1 MDSPIE
7 KCRRALQIKSQVV
20 VNCLSELY
28 GTCLLLFIGIGIVCQ
43 FDLSHK
49 SLNTWIQINVGW
61 GFAITFCVYTISKT
75 SGGHLNPA
83 ISLMFYTFG
92 KLPLIHVLYYSIAQ
106 TVGAFIGT
114 ALAYT
119 LYYDQIWHA
128 LGAARIAVG
137 PNATATLFTSM
148 PPEHVSNVIAFY
160 DQHLRSPTEV
170 VVYSQKSADG
180 LSSNTIIY
188 RPHLRIGHQ
197 IWHALGAARIAV
209 GPNATATLFT
219 SMPPEHVSNVIAF
232 YDQFVGTGFLALFVA
247 VIVDKRNEIPVGIH
261 PLLVGFVIAM
271 IGMAFGMNV
280 GYPINPARDFAPRL
294 FAALIGYGPEMFTYH
309 NYYFWIPIIAPFF
322 GAVFAAWSYYLFVG
336 FHIVDR
342 HPSPIYMKDIKD
354 DSGDSV
360 PLKKNSEKL
369 SYWDD

>member
-1 MDSPIE
+1 MASDQSKLKNDAKSEMDSPIE

-83 ISLMFYTFG
+83 ISLMFNTFG

-160 DQHLRSPTEV
+160 DQFE
-170 VVYSQKSADG
+170 
-180 LSSNTIIY
+180 
-188 RPHLRIGHQ
+188 
-197 IWHALGAARIAV
+197 
-209 GPNATATLFT
+209 
-219 SMPPEHVSNVIAF
+219 
-232 YDQFVGTGFLALFVA
+232 GTGFLALFVA

-294 FAALIGYGPEMFTYH
+294 FAALIGYGPELFTYH

-360 PLKKNSEKL
+360 PLKKNSDL
-369 SYWDD
+369 A

>member
-1 MDSPIE
+1 MFFQLLNSVLMKQKEAQAEVVEGTSDDEIAQAKRALYLSEAKSEMDSPLE
-7 KCRRALQIKSQVV
+7 KCRQALQIKSQVI

-28 GTCLLLFIGIGIVCQ
+28 ATCLLLFIGIGIVCQ

-49 SLNTWIQINVGW
+49 SLNTWIQINIGW

-92 KLPLIHVLYYSIAQ
+92 KLPLLHVLYYSIAQ
-106 TVGAFIGT
+106 TVGAFVGT
-114 ALAYT
+114 ALAYSV
-119 LYYDQIWHA
+119 YYD
-128 LGAARIAVG
+128 
-137 PNATATLFTSM
+137 
-148 PPEHVSNVIAFY
+148 
-160 DQHLRSPTEV
+160 
-170 VVYSQKSADG
+170 
-180 LSSNTIIY
+180 
-188 RPHLRIGHQ
+188 Q

-280 GYPINPARDFAPRL
+280 GYPINPARDFAPRV
-294 FAALIGYGPEMFTYH
+294 FAALIGYGTEMFTYH
-309 NYYFWIPIIAPFF
+309 NYYFWIPVVAPFF
-322 GAVFAAWSYYLFVG
+322 GTVFAAWSYYLFVG

-342 HPSPIYMKDIKD
+342 HPSAVYLKDIKD
-354 DSGDSV
+354 DNGDSV
-360 PLKKNSEKL
+360 PLKKNSDL
-369 SYWDD
+369 A

>member
-1 MDSPIE
+1 MNDAKSEMDSPIE

-75 SGGHLNPA
+75 SETNRTQLYTYLAGGHLNPA

-119 LYYDQIWHA
+119 LYYD
-128 LGAARIAVG
+128 
-137 PNATATLFTSM
+137 
-148 PPEHVSNVIAFY
+148 
-160 DQHLRSPTEV
+160 
-170 VVYSQKSADG
+170 
-180 LSSNTIIY
+180 
-188 RPHLRIGHQ
+188 Q

-294 FAALIGYGPEMFTYH
+294 FAALIGYGPEMFT
-309 NYYFWIPIIAPFF
+309 
-322 GAVFAAWSYYLFVG
+322 
-336 FHIVDR
+336 
-342 HPSPIYMKDIKD
+342 
-354 DSGDSV
+354 
-360 PLKKNSEKL
+360 
-369 SYWDD
+369 